1 MFRNIDIRNM
11 APSRRV
17 NDNRGLS
24 LKRIIVPPENAIRPV
39 LVFEKDEI
47 EILGDSGIDEF
58 RIEA

>member
-1 MFRNIDIRNM
+1 
-11 APSRRV
+11 
-17 NDNRGLS
+17 
-24 LKRIIVPPENAIRPV
+24 V